1 MSKAWKWVAGGLLL
15 LVVVLAVAVGALSR
29 WAGSDD
35 FRNRAQQAAT
45 HALGLPVQL
54 GRIDVTLWPLP
65 AVAVHD
71 LRVQTRPPITLERVD
86 ARPAWAALLVGR
98 PELDTL
104 VVRKATLPQQA
115 LTAVAAAAQKQ
126 DAGSKPKPAGALPA
140 LPRKIVLD
148 KVTWVDARGQPLT
161 VDADIAFSGELLPDT
176 ADIKVVGGRF
186 TGARALL
193 TRDDRVWQLRAEIGG
208 GTITGP
214 LRLQPVRGGGW
225 QFGGELATDKVE
237 VSAITAPSKTLTGR
251 LEARTTL
258 HAEFKD
264 PAALADA
271 MRTQT
276 RFTVRQAVLN
286 GIDLAQAVRT
296 LGMSRSGQTAL
307 DTLTGQVATQG
318 RVVHLTNLVARSG
331 SLNATGN
338 VSLSAER
345 ALSGRVMAALTAGAL
360 GKVAG
365 VPLQVGGTLD
375 APSVTPA
382 GISLPGSEAASG
394 LGDRIKGLF
403 GR

>member
-1 MSKAWKWVAGGLLL
+1 MAGGVLL

-45 HALGLPVQL
+45 QALGVPVQL
-54 GRIDVTLWPLP
+54 GRIEVTLWPLP
-65 AVAVHD
+65 AVAVHG

-86 ARPAWAALLVGR
+86 ARPVWTALLVGR

-104 VVRKATLPQQA
+104 IVRKATLPQQA
-115 LTAVAAAAQKQ
+115 LTAVAAAVEKQ
-126 DAGSKPKPAGALPA
+126 GAPKPASSSALPT

-148 KVTWVDARGQPLT
+148 KVTWVDAKGQPLT

-186 TGARALL
+186 AGAKALL
-193 TRDDRVWQLRAEIGG
+193 AREDRTWQLRAEIGG
-208 GTITGP
+208 GTVTGP

-237 VSAITAPSKTLTGR
+237 VSAITAPSRTLTGR

-258 HAEFKD
+258 QAEFKD
-264 PAALADA
+264 PAALADV

-276 RFTVRQAVLN
+276 RFTVRRAVLN

-318 RVVHLTNLVARSG
+318 RVVHLTNLVASSG

-338 VSLSAER
+338 VSLSAGR
-345 ALSGRVMAALTAGAL
+345 VLSGRVMAALTAGPL
-360 GKVAG
+360 GNVAG

-394 LGDRIKGLF
+394 LGDKIKGLF